1 VAKHRKQ
8 QAKRAAIVGASV
20 ATAVSVAFTPGVA
33 QAISS
38 QTYFVGFPDWLPIG
52 AGSTLPSDPDAIE
65 AAILAAKDKDPL
77 VGWGTGGVD
86 LKPVFVAWPS
96 GVPVPEVVADQTHQ
110 ETHQISNP
118 AYGAVFQPAHDAA
131 YQPAYDAASATS
143 APAYTNAYNTAY
155 NAAKQNFPAWQ
166 TAYNATY
173 STVLN
178 APKFLGGCAGDV
190 NCAKQKATSAADAV
204 AAASNS
210 VFDAAGK
217 AAGALAA
224 AQAGTAAGNAAA
236 DTAGAAAV
244 AAYLA
249 SHPGENLPATVP
261 ETVTVI
267 DTYKLIYHTQTSGQW
282 VSPSDVSTLPS
293 GGQAAYVLYA
303 LQNGDLGTL
312 APVLNWTAYLSNVNL
327 IAYGDGAIAAGQA
340 YQDVIDSAKAGTY
353 PVGTA
358 LTGPRK
364 IIIVGENPLLTQTGT
379 TGDPLN
385 PPYPDPGT
393 TPAFDSVQDGGVIDV
408 TLLSLILIRNPGTP
422 NGGLYARFAP
432 LYQDLTGVN
441 PVTPKRQDV
450 LPAGVDADM
459 IAKLLAGDASDI
471 SLNDLG
477 DLQATLDSADGK
489 PIIISLKA
497 NVGWEYDLMSDA
509 PATANPVAW
518 ANSVASS
525 LFLTNLLTGL
535 DFSKL
540 GDGAYVSPDG
550 TLYYTIP
557 VDDLPLLAPL
567 RAPAQVLG
575 LLTGNLDPN
584 TPVADAIEP
593 FLKILVN
600 SAYTDVQRN
609 ADGTWTRGLDEFDVP
624 TLFGTQTLTR
634 QQQALMAGDLIAAL
648 GKGFGDESNQVA
660 VNLEKQLVTALKLD
674 VTAAQQ
680 ADIEKA
686 LTAPG
691 TNLKN
696 VTREVGDGVSKVLT
710 AVEPYLP
717 KAHVPTQAELAKGQD
732 QVGTVLV
739 GARDDLNQAVA
750 SVNKTV
756 GEGQNKNYQG
766 QVALRESLNKVGI
779 KTPAPST
786 PAQRK
791 AKTEAAVAKTT
802 ANLQKV
808 GDDIKKAVNDTVNK
822 VKKAVSGDNS

>member
-1 VAKHRKQ
+1 VIQVPDFGITKD
-8 QAKRAAIVGASV
+8 GFWT
-20 ATAVSVAFTPGVA
+20 ATGDGEWTSPTDLSGLPTVA
-33 QAISS
+33 Q
-38 QTYFVGFPDWLPIG
+38 L
-52 AGSTLPSDPDAIE
+52 
-65 AAILAAKDKDPL
+65 
-77 VGWGTGGVD
+77 
-86 LKPVFVAWPS
+86 
-96 GVPVPEVVADQTHQ
+96 
-110 ETHQISNP
+110 
-118 AYGAVFQPAHDAA
+118 AYG
-131 YQPAYDAASATS
+131 
-143 APAYTNAYNTAY
+143 
-155 NAAKQNFPAWQ
+155 
-166 TAYNATY
+166 
-173 STVLN
+173 
-178 APKFLGGCAGDV
+178 
-190 NCAKQKATSAADAV
+190 V
-204 AAASNS
+204 AAA
-210 VFDAAGK
+210 
-217 AAGALAA
+217 
-224 AQAGTAAGNAAA
+224 
-236 DTAGAAAV
+236 
-244 AAYLA
+244 
-249 SHPGENLPATVP
+249 
-261 ETVTVI
+261 
-267 DTYKLIYHTQTSGQW
+267 
-282 VSPSDVSTLPS
+282 
-293 GGQAAYVLYA
+293 
-303 LQNGDLGTL
+303 QNGDLSAL
-312 APVLNWTAYLSNVNL
+312 ASLLNWTAYLTNVNL
-327 IAYGDGAIAAGQA
+327 IAYGDGAIAAGVA
-340 YQDVIDSAKAGTY
+340 YQAFIDSANGDTQEGYDPYA
-353 PVGTA
+353 VGTPQ
-358 LTGPRK
+358 TGPREIALVDANGNVVK
-364 IIIVGENPLLTQTGT
+364 VIGYTQKVTTTVTNNPLTVPNVEYPAQPADAPDYIATQ
-379 TGDPLN
+379 P
-385 PPYPDPGT
+385 
-393 TPAFDSVQDGGVIDV
+393 GGVIDLTV
-408 TLLSLILIRNPGTP
+408 LSLILIRNPGTP

-432 LYQDLTGVN
+432 IYQDLTGVN
-441 PVTPKRQDV
+441 PVTPERQDV
-450 LPAGVDADM
+450 LPDGVDPEL
-459 IAKLLAGDASDI
+459 ISKLLAGDASGV
-471 SLNDLG
+471 SLTDLG
-477 DLQATLDSADGK
+477 DLQAVLESADGK
-489 PIIISLKA
+489 PVVITLKA
-497 NVGWEYDLMSDA
+497 NVGWEYDLLSDA
-509 PATANPVAW
+509 PAAANPVAW

-525 LFLTNLLTGL
+525 VFLTNLLTGL

-550 TLYYTIP
+550 TFYYTIP

-575 LLTGNLDPN
+575 LLTGNLNPN

-680 ADIEKA
+680 ADIEQA
-686 LTAPG
+686 LTTPG

-750 SVNKTV
+750 SVNKTA
-756 GEGQNKNYQG
+756 GEVQNKNYQG

-779 KTPAPST
+779 KTPAPLT

-822 VKKAVSGDNS
+822 VKKAVSGDSD